1 MKAVW
6 SGFLGGITI
15 ISIICCILF
24 YGKGYNH
31 VPVMLVNH
39 TIDSTVCSKIEVIH
53 ELEKK
58 GIIITPQEYTNNI
71 SSFYNTIITVLVAL
85 FIIFSL
91 VTYIHLK
98 YVAEEQIQERLKK
111 LLTTSFEVREVIQN
125 TISGFVDEQYIKRED
140 LESYVDEQIQNI
152 SRRIDN
158 LDERFAEWLDNDMT
172 ITPNA
177 NINNDTD
184 VNPEEQTNYSM

>member
-1 MKAVW
+1 
-6 SGFLGGITI
+6 
-15 ISIICCILF
+15 
-24 YGKGYNH
+24 
-31 VPVMLVNH
+31 MLVNH
-39 TIDSTVCSKIEVIH
+39 TIDSKVCSKIEVIH

>member
-1 MKAVW
+1 M
-6 SGFLGGITI
+6 
-15 ISIICCILF
+15 
-24 YGKGYNH
+24 
-31 VPVMLVNH
+31 
-39 TIDSTVCSKIEVIH
+39 
-53 ELEKK
+53 
-58 GIIITPQEYTNNI
+58 
-71 SSFYNTIITVLVAL
+71 
-85 FIIFSL
+85 
-91 VTYIHLK
+91 
-98 YVAEEQIQERLKK
+98 KK